1 MHIAGRFV
9 DEGGG
14 GVGGG
19 KCEGWAGRDRER
31 GGKWGGGELEQF
43 RNRYQETKK

>member
-1 MHIAGRFV
+1 MR
-9 DEGGG
+9 
-14 GVGGG
+14 GVGGWG
-19 KCEGWAGRDRER
+19 EVSVKGGLGGIERE

>member
-9 DEGGG
+9 DERGGG
-14 GVGGG
+14 GKGRGG
-19 KCEGWAGRDRER
+19 AGRDRER
-31 GGKWGGGELEQF
+31 GGEMGGGELEQF